1 MTRKTDDTLIT
12 AALRHLD
19 PGGPA
24 RLTEAEHER
33 AETAFARIVAVP
45 CDEAVPEEPD
55 GARRRRGRLLVPLG
69 LAGAAAVAL
78 PVVLLGGG
86 SAYGT
91 WTPTPTPLTGEAA
104 AAAADTCR
112 TAFQARSPGAPEG
125 VPTRGGP
132 GRVAVAER
140 RGDWAYVLIAGPGRA
155 QGVCLMPVDDIGKQ
169 ARPRLFGGYYDP
181 DVADPPT
188 VAPDRIAVHV
198 SAEGN
203 TDEGWFNWLEGY
215 VGSEVTG
222 VTVRTSSGLDIQAS
236 VVGTRFAAWWPGRVQ
251 SSSNP
256 EGETWSYV
264 VHLADGSSRS
274 TACTTQLLQEC

>member
-1 MTRKTDDTLIT
+1 MTRNPDDTLIT

-24 RLTEAEHER
+24 QLTEAERER
-33 AETAFARIVAVP
+33 AETAFARIVATP
-45 CDEAVPEEPD
+45 GDQAVPVEPD
-55 GARRRRGRLLVPLG
+55 RPRRRRLLVPLG
-69 LAGAAAVAL
+69 LAGAAAVAV

-91 WTPTPTPLTGEAA
+91 WTPTPTPLTGTAA
-104 AAAADTCR
+104 AAAAGTCR
-112 TAFQARSPGAPEG
+112 TALQDRSPGAPEST
-125 VPTRGGP
+125 PTVDGP

-140 RGDWAYVLIAGPGRA
+140 RGEWSYVLIDGPGRA
-155 QGVCLMPVDDIGKQ
+155 QRVCLMPVEDIGEQ
-169 ARPRLFGGYYDP
+169 ARPRLFGGYFDT

-198 SAEGN
+198 SAEGQ
-203 TDEGWFNWLEGY
+203 TDEGWFNWVEGY
-215 VGSEVTG
+215 VGGDVTG

-236 VVGTRFAAWWPGRVQ
+236 VVGNRFAAWWPGRVQ

-264 VHLADGSSRS
+264 VHLTDGTSRDA
-274 TACTTQLLQEC
+274 TCTTQLLEVC